1 MYHDGRNIPVMSG
14 QIQEGKNLVMEE
26 KNGVTGT
33 GNMGFLPS
41 PSPPTPS
48 RPVNLGQGILTL
60 NFPATKC
67 YNMCQTSLL
76 FQKQKTC
83 TYHLK
88 IQRRMFERHPQTLM
102 KILRLHWY
110 FTEYY
115 IRMSFYMQIFM
126 CIAQLTGF
134 SGIFLFYDTFLNFR
148 LLQISE
154 EGISKAFQN

>member
-33 GNMGFLPS
+33 GNMGFLP
-41 PSPPTPS
+41 PPPPPPS

-76 FQKQKTC
+76 FHIQKTC
-83 TYHLK
+83 TYPLK
-88 IQRRMFERHPQTLM
+88 IYSAEF
-102 KILRLHWY
+102 
-110 FTEYY
+110 
-115 IRMSFYMQIFM
+115 
-126 CIAQLTGF
+126 
-134 SGIFLFYDTFLNFR
+134 
-148 LLQISE
+148 
-154 EGISKAFQN
+154 